1 MMPGLSLEQTTQL
14 ELTPQLRTRI
24 QNKLNAYRKADAEY
38 EKAKDVL
45 EALHADLVD
54 LREMA
59 GGDIDFPGYGK
70 VTVKDNGTVKTLDKT
85 KLMAIGVTLAQLTD
99 CTVEKPKKS
108 SVLVTPAGE

>member
-1 MMPGLSLEQTTQL
+1 MPGLSLQQTTNL

-24 QNKLNAYRKADAEY
+24 QNKLLAYAKADKAFDD
-38 EKAKDVL
+38 AKDAL
-45 EALHADLVD
+45 DSLHADLVD

-59 GGDIDFPGYGK
+59 GGDLDMPGYGK

-85 KLMAIGVTLAQLTD
+85 KLLAIGVTLAQITD

-108 SVLVTPAGE
+108 SVLVTPAGA